1 MNKMLLDIPTRFETE
16 RLIIRCYEAGDGPLY
31 YAAGVKNRDHLQRY
45 ESCNVILTAKTEEEA
60 EILVRELHADWV
72 ARHCFFMGAFDRTT
86 REFVAQIYL
95 GVVNWDLPEFV
106 IGYFVDKDHEDQG
119 FVTEAVRAALKFIFE
134 HLRAH
139 RVRLGTNEMNTRSR
153 RVAGRCGFIQEG
165 RLRES
170 RRNPDGTFSGDVL
183 YGLLRSEYERLMESQ
198 ALKETKQCN

>member
-31 YAAGVKNRDHLQRY
+31 YAAGVRNRDHLQRY
-45 ESCNVILTAKTEEEA
+45 ESGNVILTAKTEQEA

-72 ARHCFFMGAFDRTT
+72 ARNCFFMGAFDKET
-86 REFVAQIYL
+86 REFVAQIYV

-106 IGYFVDKDHEDQG
+106 MGYFVDKDHEGQS
-119 FVTEAVRAALKFIFE
+119 FVTEAVRATLRFIFE

-139 RVRLGTNEMNTRSR
+139 RVRLDTNETNTRSR
-153 RVAGRCGFIQEG
+153 RVAERCGFVQEG

-170 RRNPDGTFSGDVL
+170 RRNPDGTFSGDVF
-183 YGLLRSEYERLMESQ
+183 YGLLRSEYEEKSL
-198 ALKETKQCN
+198 